1 MYRFLLSWRWLGAF
15 GLALVLAAGCVFL
28 GDWQWD
34 RHEQRLARNA
44 LVTGNYDRPPQALDA
59 VLGGDATRLPPGTEW
74 TPVRLTGR
82 YLSDATVLLRNRP
95 LDGRPGYH
103 ALVPFETGDGVVLW
117 LDRGWL
123 PIGATGSAPDD
134 VPAPPPGEVTVTARL
149 RPSEPESR
157 RSAPAGQAHT
167 ITPDALAGTL
177 AGALPAGGGA
187 TVVTGAYGVLGAE
200 QPAPADAPLLL
211 PEPEIDEGPHL
222 SYALQWFVFALGA
235 LVGFGVLIR
244 RTAADGAGAA
254 EEAAPSARVRRRRPS
269 AEEEEDALVDARLA
283 GEALAQPPVR
293 QDDGRGS

>member
-15 GLALVLAAGCVFL
+15 VLALVLAAGCVFL
-28 GDWQWD
+28 GQWQWD
-34 RHEQRLARNA
+34 RREQRLARNA

-59 VLGGDATRLPPGTEW
+59 VLGGDPTGLPAGTEW
-74 TPVRLTGR
+74 TPVRLAGR
-82 YLSDATVLLRNRP
+82 YLSDSTVLLRNRP

-117 LDRGWL
+117 VDRGWL

-134 VPAPPPGEVTVTARL
+134 VPAPPEGEVTVTARL

-157 RSAPAGQAHT
+157 RPAPAGQART
-167 ITPDALAGTL
+167 ITPAALADAL
-177 AGALPAGGGA
+177 PGGRVA

-211 PEPEIDEGPHL
+211 PKPEIDEGPHL

-244 RTAADGAGAA
+244 RTAADGAGAGG
-254 EEAAPSARVRRRRPS
+254 AAPSGGRVRRRRPS

-283 GEALAQPPVR
+283 GQARAQRPVR
-293 QDDGRGS
+293 QDNGRGS